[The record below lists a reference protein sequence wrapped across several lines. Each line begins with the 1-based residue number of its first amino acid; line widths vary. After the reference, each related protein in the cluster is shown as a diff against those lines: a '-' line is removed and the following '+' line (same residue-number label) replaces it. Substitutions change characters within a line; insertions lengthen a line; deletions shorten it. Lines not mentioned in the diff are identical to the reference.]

1 MNPFPSGYRL
11 IEIAGLADPWLP
23 DWLRLYET
31 TFPAEER
38 ILAGELVRLL
48 QDPASRRT
56 HALLALVE
64 AEQGLSGLALWQSRP
79 DLSAASL
86 WYLAVRPELR
96 SAGLG
101 SAFYQS
107 IAASALTHHRL
118 LILEV
123 EMPAEAPDEASRRL
137 RERRIDFYR
146 RNGARLLTGI
156 DYLQSVGAHV
166 PPAPMH
172 LMAQGVGP
180 ASSRE
185 VEPLTAAEVFTAGLG
200 LFGSLLTQTGELNL
214 T

>member
-1 MNPFPSGYRL
+1 MNPFPFGYRL
-11 IEIAGLADPWLP
+11 IEIASLADPWLP

-48 QDPASRRT
+48 QDPASRQT
-56 HALLALVE
+56 HHLLALVE
-64 AEQGLSGLALWQSRP
+64 AKPGLSGLALWQSRP
-79 DLSAASL
+79 DLSAATL

-96 SAGLG
+96 SGGLG
-101 SAFYQS
+101 STFYQS
-107 IAASALTHHRL
+107 IAASVLAHHRL
-118 LILEV
+118 LIFEV
-123 EMPAEAPDEASRRL
+123 EMPAEAPDEANRRL
-137 RERRIDFYR
+137 RERRINFYR

-156 DYLQSVGAHV
+156 QYLQTVGAHM

-172 LMAQGVGP
+172 LMAQGVEP

-185 VEPLTAAEVFTAGLG
+185 VEPLTPAEVFTAGQS
-200 LFGSLLTQTGELNL
+200 LFGSLLTQTGELRL